1 MRIIVN
7 ALSGNGDALM
17 FSPALRLL
25 REKLPDAEIDML
37 VMFKSVKEMY
47 ANHPALNNIHH
58 IDFLKQP
65 KLRSVMELRKLKT
78 LEYEYSINVYPSN
91 RLEYNIVNS
100 LLGAKKKIAHHYI
113 HTNPGRAEFV
123 NDILINEVKDRHNVL
138 QNIDLIK
145 PISSVKDESA
155 GRMEIFI
162 SEEDSVNANEWLAE
176 IGLTGKRLAGIHAG
190 SSIMKNHVH
199 KRWQKEGYS
208 DLIKYLC
215 DEKGFEVLLFGTEYD
230 LNNEII
236 SMSGR
241 NARIASTP
249 NFMDS
254 IARMRHCSVFISN
267 DTAFMHCA
275 AALQLPTVA
284 IFGYTNSREL
294 YPWQTKNV
302 VVRKDLDC
310 SPCFYNSPKP
320 AECKF
325 TGTEKFKCIKLITTD
340 EVIKAVDL
348 LLD

>member
-1 MRIIVN
+1 MRIIIN

-17 FSPALRLL
+17 FTPALRLL
-25 REKLPDAEIDML
+25 REKLPDAEIEML
-37 VMFKSVKEMY
+37 VMFKSVKEMF
-47 ANHPALNNIHH
+47 ANHPALSRIHH

-65 KLRSVMELRKLKT
+65 KLKSIMELRKLKT
-78 LEYEYSINVYPSN
+78 LEYDYSINVYPSN

-113 HTNPGRAEFV
+113 HTKPGRAEFV

-138 QNIDLIK
+138 QNIDLIG
-145 PISSVKDESA
+145 PIVDVSDDSA

-162 SEEDSVNANEWLAE
+162 SDDDADKAKEWLE
-176 IGLTGKRLAGIHAG
+176 ENGLTGKKIAGIHAG
-190 SSIMKNHVH
+190 SSVLKNHIH
-199 KRWQKEGYS
+199 KRWKKEGYS
-208 DLIKYLC
+208 DLVKYLH
-215 DEKGFEVLLFGTEYD
+215 DEKGFEVLLFGTEYE

-236 SMSGR
+236 SMSGC
-241 NARIASTP
+241 NAKIASTP

-294 YPWQTKNV
+294 FPWQTRNV
-302 VVRKDLDC
+302 VVRKDIDC

-325 TGTEKFKCIKLITTD
+325 TGAEEFKCMKLITTED
-340 EVIKAVDL
+340 VTKAVDL

>member
-1 MRIIVN
+1 M
-7 ALSGNGDALM
+7 
-17 FSPALRLL
+17 
-25 REKLPDAEIDML
+25 
-37 VMFKSVKEMY
+37 
-47 ANHPALNNIHH
+47 
-58 IDFLKQP
+58 
-65 KLRSVMELRKLKT
+65 
-78 LEYEYSINVYPSN
+78 
-91 RLEYNIVNS
+91 
-100 LLGAKKKIAHHYI
+100 
-113 HTNPGRAEFV
+113 
-123 NDILINEVKDRHNVL
+123 KDRHNVL

-145 PISSVKDESA
+145 PIVNVKDEVA

-162 SEEDSVNANEWLAE
+162 SDEDADIAKEWFAE
-176 IGLTGKRLAGIHAG
+176 NGLTGKRLAGIHAG
-190 SSIMKNHVH
+190 SSILKNHIH

-208 DLIKYLC
+208 DLIKYLY
-215 DEKGFEVLLFGTEYD
+215 DEKGFEVLLFGTEYE
-230 LNNEII
+230 LNKEII
-236 SMSGR
+236 SISGR
-241 NARIASTP
+241 NAKIASTL

-310 SPCFYNSPKP
+310 SPCFYNSPRP

-325 TGTEKFKCIKLITTD
+325 TGAEEFKCMKLITTD

-348 LLD
+348 LVG

>member
-37 VMFKSVKEMY
+37 VMFKSVMEMY
-47 ANHPALNNIHH
+47 ANHPALSKIHY

-65 KLRSVMELRKLKT
+65 KLRSIMELRKLKT
-78 LEYEYSINVYPSN
+78 LEYDYSVNVYPSN

-145 PISSVKDESA
+145 PIVNVNDESA

-162 SEEDSVNANEWLAE
+162 SDEDAKNAEEWLAE
-176 IGLTGKRLAGIHAG
+176 NGLTGKRIAGIHSG
-190 SSIMKNHVH
+190 SSLLKNHIN

-208 DLIKYLC
+208 DLIKYLY
-215 DEKGFEVLLFGTEYD
+215 DEKGFEVLLFGTEYE
-230 LNNEII
+230 LNKEVI

-302 VVRKDLDC
+302 VVRKEIDC

-325 TGTEKFKCIKLITTD
+325 TGAEEFKCMKLITTD